1 MMVDRQLPHPRM
13 AAQTRLQAAP
23 SSLPRL
29 LLALPADDGAP
40 WFGLTRPRG
49 HANYRP
55 TIYASAV
62 ARPRKTATR
71 WDEDNGISANP
82 WAFLT
87 FAVLGALLAGL
98 VLLFAFV
105 L

>member
-1 MMVDRQLPHPRM
+1 
-13 AAQTRLQAAP
+13 
-23 SSLPRL
+23 
-29 LLALPADDGAP
+29 
-40 WFGLTRPRG
+40 
-49 HANYRP
+49 
-55 TIYASAV
+55 V
-62 ARPRKTATR
+62 ARPSKPATR
-71 WDEDNGISANP
+71 WDEDNGISVNP

>member
-1 MMVDRQLPHPRM
+1 V
-13 AAQTRLQAAP
+13 
-23 SSLPRL
+23 
-29 LLALPADDGAP
+29 
-40 WFGLTRPRG
+40 
-49 HANYRP
+49 
-55 TIYASAV
+55 V
-62 ARPRKTATR
+62 AKPRKNTTR

-87 FAVLGALLAGL
+87 FAVLGVLLAGL

>member
-1 MMVDRQLPHPRM
+1 
-13 AAQTRLQAAP
+13 
-23 SSLPRL
+23 
-29 LLALPADDGAP
+29 
-40 WFGLTRPRG
+40 
-49 HANYRP
+49 
-55 TIYASAV
+55 V
-62 ARPRKTATR
+62 ARLRKHATR
-71 WDEDNGISANP
+71 WDEDNGIRPNP

>member
-1 MMVDRQLPHPRM
+1 M
-13 AAQTRLQAAP
+13 AK
-23 SSLPRL
+23 
-29 LLALPADDGAP
+29 
-40 WFGLTRPRG
+40 
-49 HANYRP
+49 
-55 TIYASAV
+55 
-62 ARPRKTATR
+62 PRKTVTR

-87 FAVLGALLAGL
+87 FAVLGVLLAGL